1 MNTAMHIM
9 SIQHQLVL
17 AIGKSADIKE
27 MLHQFL
33 HLCSLTLNSTNCHI
47 FLLQD
52 KTNKPTYLQDKDA
65 QTQLKHLLSFPM
77 KKNGELSSKN
87 KSLANLAD
95 QFFHANHV
103 IQIIDSESSLYHF
116 FNIGDFGVLAIERKQ
131 YLGSEIQNALT
142 PVLKK
147 LAISCIASMD
157 HSSLI
162 LEIKNRQQVEE
173 KMRYQASHDFLTGLY
188 NRMRMQ
194 ECLAKTIDSCVKQQ
208 KTGAIL
214 LINLVKFKNINDV
227 LGYHVGDKVLRQV
240 AMRLKNTVKNIA
252 TVGRFDGHQFIV
264 LLNEL
269 PSASATNESVI
280 DSIVSELIDAIEI
293 PLELSE
299 GQFSLSCFIGY
310 ETFNDTSKGVQDIL
324 KNASIA
330 MYEAFKRGKNKALA
344 YDNIMLQQ
352 LNDHISYTHE
362 IKNALKNNEF
372 ELYYQP
378 QFDQLN
384 NIIGAE
390 ALLRWNN
397 PLRGYES
404 PAVYIPIAEES
415 DLIIQISH
423 FVLQQ
428 ACKDIKKLEQ
438 LSLPGSFKQVS
449 INISAKQLAK
459 HNFVETITSAIEES
473 KISPAHLKIEIT
485 ESVMMGDIDLAIAC
499 LEQLQQ
505 FGVECA
511 IDDFGTGYSS
521 LIYLKRLP
529 ANLLKIDR
537 FFVTDIHKNKSNY
550 AIANMIIE
558 LAKSLNMEVIA
569 EGVETKQELNCLI
582 ELGCNQ
588 YQGYYFSHALPFN
601 KLLGYFNKE
610 TSVALYKST
619 CI

>member
-17 AIGKSADIKE
+17 AIGKGADLKE

-33 HLCSLTLNSTNCHI
+33 RLCSLTLNATNCHI
-47 FLLQD
+47 FLIQD
-52 KTNKPTYLQDKDA
+52 KTNKPTYQLDKNI
-65 QTQLKHLLSFPM
+65 QNQLNHYLSFPI

-87 KSLANLAD
+87 KLLAELVD
-95 QFFHANHV
+95 QFFDASHITQV
-103 IQIIDSESSLYHF
+103 IDSELNLYHLF
-116 FNIGDFGVLAIERKQ
+116 KIGDFGVLAIERKQ
-131 YLGSEIQNALT
+131 YLSCEIQSALT

-147 LAISCIASMD
+147 LAISSIASIN
-157 HSSLI
+157 HRSLI
-162 LEIKNRQQVEE
+162 LEIKTRQQVEE
-173 KMRYQASHDFLTGLY
+173 KIRYQASHDFLTGLY
-188 NRMRMQ
+188 NRMQMQ
-194 ECLAKTIDSCVKQQ
+194 EYLAKTIDSCVKQQ

-214 LINLVKFKNINDV
+214 LINLIKLKNINDV
-227 LGYHVGDKVLRQV
+227 MGYHVGDKVLRQV
-240 AMRLKNTVKNIA
+240 AIRLKNTVKNIA
-252 TVGRFDGHQFIV
+252 TVGRFDGHQFII
-264 LLNEL
+264 LFKKL
-269 PSASATNESVI
+269 PSSSTIEKSAI
-280 DSIVSELIDAIEI
+280 DSIITELIYAIEI
-293 PLELSE
+293 PFELSE
-299 GQFSLSCFIGY
+299 GRFSLSCFIGY
-310 ETFNDTSKGVQDIL
+310 ETFNDASKGVQDIL

-344 YDNIMLQQ
+344 YDKVMLQK
-352 LNDHISYTHE
+352 LNDHINYTRE

-378 QFDQLN
+378 QFDHLN
-384 NIIGAE
+384 KMIGAE

-404 PAVYIPIAEES
+404 PALYIPIAEES
-415 DLIIQISH
+415 DLIIQIGRY
-423 FVLQQ
+423 VLKQ
-428 ACKDIKKLEQ
+428 ACKDIKKLQQ
-438 LSLPGSFKQVS
+438 LPLPESFKQVS
-449 INISAKQLAK
+449 INISAKQLAR

-485 ESVMMGDIDLAIAC
+485 ESVMMGDIELSIAC

-529 ANLLKIDR
+529 ASLLKIDR
-537 FFVTDIHKNKSNY
+537 FFVTDIHKDKSNY

-569 EGVETKQELNCLI
+569 EGVETKQELECLI
-582 ELGCNQ
+582 GLGCYQ
-588 YQGYYFSHALPFN
+588 YQGYYFGRPLPFN
-601 KLLGYFNKE
+601 KLLDSLNK
-610 TSVALYKST
+610 
-619 CI
+619 

>member
-17 AIGKSADIKE
+17 AIGKGADLKE

-33 HLCSLTLNSTNCHI
+33 RLCSLTLNATNCHI
-47 FLLQD
+47 FLIQD
-52 KTNKPTYLQDKDA
+52 KTNKPTYQLDKNI
-65 QTQLKHLLSFPM
+65 QNQLNHYLSFPI

-87 KSLANLAD
+87 KLLAELVD
-95 QFFHANHV
+95 QFFDASHITQV
-103 IQIIDSESSLYHF
+103 IDSELNLYHLF
-116 FNIGDFGVLAIERKQ
+116 KIGDFGVLAIERKQ
-131 YLGSEIQNALT
+131 YLSCEIQSALT

-147 LAISCIASMD
+147 LAISSIASIN
-157 HSSLI
+157 HRSLI
-162 LEIKNRQQVEE
+162 LEIKTRQQVEE
-173 KMRYQASHDFLTGLY
+173 KIRYQASHDFLTGLY
-188 NRMRMQ
+188 NRMQMQ
-194 ECLAKTIDSCVKQQ
+194 EYLAKTIDSCVKQQ

-214 LINLVKFKNINDV
+214 LINLIKLKNINDV
-227 LGYHVGDKVLRQV
+227 MGYHVGDKVLRQV
-240 AMRLKNTVKNIA
+240 AIRLKNTVKNIA
-252 TVGRFDGHQFIV
+252 TVGRFDGHQFII
-264 LLNEL
+264 LFKKL
-269 PSASATNESVI
+269 PSSSSIEKSAI
-280 DSIVSELIDAIEI
+280 DSIITELIYAIEI
-293 PLELSE
+293 PFELSE
-299 GQFSLSCFIGY
+299 GRFSLSCFIGY
-310 ETFNDTSKGVQDIL
+310 ETFNDASKGVQDIL

-344 YDNIMLQQ
+344 YDKVMLQK
-352 LNDHISYTHE
+352 LNDHINYTRE

-378 QFDQLN
+378 QFDHLN
-384 NIIGAE
+384 KMIGAE

-404 PAVYIPIAEES
+404 PALYIPIAEES
-415 DLIIQISH
+415 DLIIQIGRY
-423 FVLQQ
+423 VLKQ
-428 ACKDIKKLEQ
+428 ACKDIKKLQQ
-438 LSLPGSFKQVS
+438 LPLPESFKQVS
-449 INISAKQLAK
+449 INISAKQLAR

-485 ESVMMGDIDLAIAC
+485 ESVMMGDIELSIAC

-529 ANLLKIDR
+529 ASLLKIDR
-537 FFVTDIHKNKSNY
+537 FFVTDIHKDKSNY

-569 EGVETKQELNCLI
+569 EGVETKQELECLI
-582 ELGCNQ
+582 GLGCYQ
-588 YQGYYFSHALPFN
+588 YQGYYFGRPLPFN
-601 KLLGYFNKE
+601 KLLDSLNK
-610 TSVALYKST
+610 
-619 CI
+619 

>member
-17 AIGKSADIKE
+17 AIGKGVDLKE

-33 HLCSLTLNSTNCHI
+33 RLCSLTLNATNCHI
-47 FLLQD
+47 FLMQD
-52 KTNKPTYLQDKDA
+52 KTNKPTYQLDKNV
-65 QTQLKHLLSFPM
+65 QNQLNHYLSFPM

-87 KSLANLAD
+87 KPLANLVD
-95 QFFHANHV
+95 QFFDTSHV
-103 IQIIDSESSLYHF
+103 TQVIDSESNLYHF
-116 FNIGDFGVLAIERKQ
+116 FKIADFGVLAIERKQ
-131 YLGSEIQNALT
+131 YLGSEIQSALT

-147 LAISCIASMD
+147 LAISSIASMN
-157 HSSLI
+157 HLSLI
-162 LEIKNRQQVEE
+162 LEIKTRQQVEE
-173 KMRYQASHDFLTGLY
+173 KIRYQASHDFLTGLY
-188 NRMRMQ
+188 NRMQMQ
-194 ECLAKTIDSCVKQQ
+194 EYLAKTIDSCVKQQ

-214 LINLVKFKNINDV
+214 LINLIKLKNINDV
-227 LGYHVGDKVLRQV
+227 MGYHVGDKVLRQV
-240 AMRLKNTVKNIA
+240 AIRLKNTVKNIA
-252 TVGRFDGHQFIV
+252 TVGRFDGHQFII
-264 LLNEL
+264 LLKKL
-269 PSASATNESVI
+269 PSNSAIEKSAI
-280 DSIVSELIDAIEI
+280 DSIISELIYAVEI
-293 PLELSE
+293 PFELTE
-299 GQFSLSCFIGY
+299 GRFSLSCSIGY
-310 ETFNDTSKGVQDIL
+310 ETFNDASKGVQDIL

-344 YDNIMLQQ
+344 YDKMMLQK
-352 LNDHISYTHE
+352 LNDHINYIRE
-362 IKNALKNNEF
+362 IKNALRNNEF

-378 QFDQLN
+378 QFDHLN
-384 NIIGAE
+384 NMIGAE

-415 DLIIQISH
+415 DLIIQIGRY
-423 FVLQQ
+423 VLKQ
-428 ACKDIKKLEQ
+428 ACKDIKKLQQ
-438 LSLPGSFKQVS
+438 LPLPESFKQVS

-485 ESVMMGDIDLAIAC
+485 ESVMMGDIELSIAC
-499 LEQLQQ
+499 LEQLQE

-529 ANLLKIDR
+529 ASLLKIDR
-537 FFVTDIHKNKSNY
+537 FFVTDIHKDKSNY

-569 EGVETKQELNCLI
+569 EGVETKQELECLI
-582 ELGCNQ
+582 ELGCYQ
-588 YQGYYFSHALPFN
+588 YQGFYFGRPLPFN
-601 KLLGYFNKE
+601 KLLDSFNN
-610 TSVALYKST
+610 
-619 CI
+619 

>member
-17 AIGKSADIKE
+17 AIGKGADLKE

-33 HLCSLTLNSTNCHI
+33 RLCSLTLNATNCHI
-47 FLLQD
+47 FLIQD
-52 KTNKPTYLQDKDA
+52 KTNKPTYQLDKNI
-65 QTQLKHLLSFPM
+65 QNQLNHYLSFPI

-87 KSLANLAD
+87 KLLAELVD
-95 QFFHANHV
+95 QFFDASHITQV
-103 IQIIDSESSLYHF
+103 IDSELNLYHLF
-116 FNIGDFGVLAIERKQ
+116 KIGDFGVLAIERKQ
-131 YLGSEIQNALT
+131 YLSCEIQSALT

-147 LAISCIASMD
+147 LAISSIASIN
-157 HSSLI
+157 HRSLI
-162 LEIKNRQQVEE
+162 LEIKTRQQVEE
-173 KMRYQASHDFLTGLY
+173 KIRYQASHDFLTGLY
-188 NRMRMQ
+188 NRMQMQ
-194 ECLAKTIDSCVKQQ
+194 EYLAKTIDSCVKQQ

-214 LINLVKFKNINDV
+214 LINLIKLKNINDV
-227 LGYHVGDKVLRQV
+227 MGYHVGDKVLRQV
-240 AMRLKNTVKNIA
+240 AIRLKNTVKNIA
-252 TVGRFDGHQFIV
+252 TVGRFDGHQFII
-264 LLNEL
+264 LFKKL
-269 PSASATNESVI
+269 PSSSSIEKSAI
-280 DSIVSELIDAIEI
+280 DSIITELIYAIEI
-293 PLELSE
+293 PFELSE
-299 GQFSLSCFIGY
+299 GRFSLSCFIGY
-310 ETFNDTSKGVQDIL
+310 ETFNDASKGVQDIL

-344 YDNIMLQQ
+344 YDKVMLQK
-352 LNDHISYTHE
+352 LNDHINYTRE

-378 QFDQLN
+378 QFDHLN
-384 NIIGAE
+384 KMIGAE

-404 PAVYIPIAEES
+404 PALYIPIAEES
-415 DLIIQISH
+415 DLIIQIGRY
-423 FVLQQ
+423 VLKQ

-438 LSLPGSFKQVS
+438 LPLPESFKQVS
-449 INISAKQLAK
+449 INISAKQLAR

-485 ESVMMGDIDLAIAC
+485 ESVMMGDIELSIAC

-529 ANLLKIDR
+529 ASLLKIDR
-537 FFVTDIHKNKSNY
+537 FFVTDIHKDKSNY

-569 EGVETKQELNCLI
+569 EGVETKQELECLI
-582 ELGCNQ
+582 GLGCYQ
-588 YQGYYFSHALPFN
+588 YQGYYFGRPLPFN
-601 KLLGYFNKE
+601 KLLDSLNK
-610 TSVALYKST
+610 
-619 CI
+619 